1 VIFSYY
7 YPTLIQRKFKYI
19 RGLDREEDMSQG
31 IQIPAGLLRRLEPNR
46 YQLDLRGYTCP
57 YPQLYTA
64 RALKEIEKDAILEIL
79 IDNPPSRETVPRTI
93 RNNKQ
98 EYLGTETQGPG
109 TWKILARKITD

>member
-7 YPTLIQRKFKYI
+7 YPTLIQKKFKYI
-19 RGLDREEDMSQG
+19 RDPDREEDMSQG

-98 EYLGTETQGPG
+98 EYIGTETQGPG